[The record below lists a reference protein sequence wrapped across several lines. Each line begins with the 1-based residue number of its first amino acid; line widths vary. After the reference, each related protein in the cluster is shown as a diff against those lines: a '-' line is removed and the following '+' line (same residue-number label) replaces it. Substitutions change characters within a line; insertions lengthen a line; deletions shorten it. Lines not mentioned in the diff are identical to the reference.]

1 MTAKPGRSGDRPPPT
16 GPLVLSRQSYDEL
29 FEVAAQLLALV
40 RRAVLALAPT
50 WPERLVA
57 LGADP
62 ADQLPHS
69 GLETTE
75 TDCCTL
81 LSGAD
86 FVVGEAG
93 PWLVGLDT
101 GGALGVPRESGVL
114 PEQDGE
120 PLFGHDPQAARAE
133 ALADL
138 CARTGLPCA
147 VALIGPGFTLDDAHD
162 LRQRGFTADLLDPDR
177 LPGALGRPGEL
188 RYALGLLGAR
198 QSGGTDPAPVRHAQ
212 RAGLLLLPPFSSGL
226 LADKRALAL
235 VSEGLP
241 WMTRGERAL
250 VERRLPWTRITLAG
264 RTGWHGTEQ
273 QLPDLLLAHRE
284 RFILKRAVSG
294 TGPVLVGHETDN
306 RTWTAA
312 VRRAFEQ
319 ADSVVQEYVR
329 PAASPLVLRTLLFG
343 NRPAGCRI
351 RYPAPGAVLAR

>member
-1 MTAKPGRSGDRPPPT
+1 MTATPGLPGVPLPPA
-16 GPLVLSRQSYDEL
+16 GPLVLPRHSYDEL
-29 FEVAAQLLALV
+29 FDTAAQLLALV
-40 RRAVLALAPT
+40 RRAVLAPAPS

-81 LSGAD
+81 LAGAD

-101 GGALGVPRESGVL
+101 GAALGVPHECEAL
-114 PEQDGE
+114 PEQGGE
-120 PLFGHDPQAARAE
+120 PLFGYDPRAARAE

-138 CARTGLPCA
+138 CARRGLPPA
-147 VALIGPGFTLDDAHD
+147 VALIGPGFHPDEAQD
-162 LRQRGFTADLLDPDR
+162 LRDRGFTADLVDPGR
-177 LPGALGRPGEL
+177 LPGALGRPGRL
-188 RYALGLLGAR
+188 RYALGMLGTR

-294 TGPVLVGHETDN
+294 TGPVLVGHETDD
-306 RTWTAA
+306 RTWTTAI
-312 VRRAFEQ
+312 RRAFEQ
-319 ADSVVQEYVR
+319 ADSVVQEHVR

-343 NRPAGCRI
+343 NRPGGCHLRHPP
-351 RYPAPGAVLAR
+351 RTVLAH